1 MENLY
6 KYDFNEKLSI
16 GESALIYYNSI
27 LKKDVFNRIII
38 STILKLHKKG
48 YVELNNTKNNELIIK
63 IKNGTKDLRIS
74 EKFIY
79 ECLKCIDTDG
89 DSILTLNEF
98 KISENNVFATQK
110 NNIKELIIQEAM
122 KDELID
128 IKKFKKKR
136 MYFFRTLE
144 ILVLIILPIGL
155 EFMDPI
161 KLIMLIIAIVIFSIL
176 VGTTYLGNIITTSKD
191 SLKKLKDKLINDDI
205 MQYSSKMERRNIII
219 EFVICLIVYLI
230 FYYLAIKTLSYIG
243 IIPPLVLFI
252 ISIIEYTKF
261 CRTDI
266 NTDKAELIKKQLKDL
281 KEYLK
286 EYSLIKDRKAIEV
299 YLWEDYL
306 IFSILL
312 GVNNNVTREISLNL
326 SNDNI
331 KRGIQYD
338 DYENKYFYI
347 NDKNEKVYL
356 D

>member
-144 ILVLIILPIGL
+144 ILVLIK
-155 EFMDPI
+155 FI
-161 KLIMLIIAIVIFSIL
+161 K
-176 VGTTYLGNIITTSKD
+176 
-191 SLKKLKDKLINDDI
+191 
-205 MQYSSKMERRNIII
+205 
-219 EFVICLIVYLI
+219 
-230 FYYLAIKTLSYIG
+230 
-243 IIPPLVLFI
+243 
-252 ISIIEYTKF
+252 
-261 CRTDI
+261 
-266 NTDKAELIKKQLKDL
+266 
-281 KEYLK
+281 
-286 EYSLIKDRKAIEV
+286 
-299 YLWEDYL
+299 
-306 IFSILL
+306 
-312 GVNNNVTREISLNL
+312 
-326 SNDNI
+326 
-331 KRGIQYD
+331 
-338 DYENKYFYI
+338 
-347 NDKNEKVYL
+347 
-356 D
+356 